1 MLYSRLKTFKD
12 IANGLSGDAAGYQP
26 VNPLAKEL
34 GLTDPAAA
42 ILEEGPNPA
51 AHFYHH
57 LLDQC
62 EKLFDGEIDTPT
74 FEETVRFMYGIKA
87 YPAFTLDKVVAGVIK
102 HCQNILTDN
111 RSQEL
116 YSLLQADRSSDIRG
130 VKQQIAYRMEV
141 EKVLVPEENM
151 FKIDWVRSTWSLSFI
166 QSADPTNTVIKL
178 QTPSNPLAI
187 KGGCHE
193 RRSTDCRAEMGGI
206 HRQLFLGECP
216 RPISI
221 AEVT

>member
-102 HCQNILTDN
+102 HCQTILTRCFKRTDLRIFEASNN
-111 RSQEL
+111 RSLTEWK
-116 YSLLQADRSSDIRG
+116 SKR
-130 VKQQIAYRMEV
+130 
-141 EKVLVPEENM
+141 
-151 FKIDWVRSTWSLSFI
+151 
-166 QSADPTNTVIKL
+166 
-178 QTPSNPLAI
+178 
-187 KGGCHE
+187 
-193 RRSTDCRAEMGGI
+193 
-206 HRQLFLGECP
+206 FLRLKRTCSK
-216 RPISI
+216 SI
-221 AEVT
+221 G